1 MAAALNAKDEMSRL
15 SEGMAFTTFYIAAG
29 AVCLLFAVIFLAW
42 GAAFW
47 GDSDNDF
54 CADTSWTDRLWITFK
69 AFDVCTDWSMYAIT
83 LNNPRFTDWSR
94 FGAASA
100 NGNGNYK
107 QMQVA
112 CLFFSILGTILFL
125 LDFCVSGC
133 GVGKLEKSDKV
144 KQGLIKI
151 GTALFEDVPQITI
164 AGLYLWST
172 GGIDLAANP
181 DDVVPVV
188 SLIASC
194 IFLVIGLVGGCID
207 AFDLTGNN
215 GYAVDD

>member
-1 MAAALNAKDEMSRL
+1 MMDK
-15 SEGMAFTTFYIAAG
+15 
-29 AVCLLFAVIFLAW
+29 
-42 GAAFW
+42 
-47 GDSDNDF
+47 
-54 CADTSWTDRLWITFK
+54 LWITFK

-100 NGNGNYK
+100 DGNGNYK
-107 QMQVA
+107 QMQNA
-112 CLFFSILGTILFL
+112 CLVFSIIGTILFL
-125 LDFCVSGC
+125 LDFVVGGL
-133 GVGKLEKSDKV
+133 GVGKEDTQDKV
-144 KQGLIKI
+144 VQGLIKL
-151 GTALFEDVPQITI
+151 GTALLEDVPQITI

-194 IFLVIGLVGGCID
+194 IFLVIGFVGGCCRQTRGEHLRLRRR
-207 AFDLTGNN
+207 AST
-215 GYAVDD
+215 V